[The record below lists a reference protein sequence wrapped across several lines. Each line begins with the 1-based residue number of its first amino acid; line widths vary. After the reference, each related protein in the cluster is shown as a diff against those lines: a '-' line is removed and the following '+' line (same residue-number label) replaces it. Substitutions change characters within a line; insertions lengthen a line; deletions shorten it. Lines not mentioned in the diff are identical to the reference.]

1 MINDLEQRYKQF
13 IIDFKTV
20 CAYGD
25 MNYYNEIVKAI
36 ENIKVSLENKYKHTH
51 CDDDNTNKVL
61 SNAIDYLDSTISC
74 FEDLKFYD
82 GDGNRF

>member
-1 MINDLEQRYKQF
+1 MINDLEQRYRQF
-13 IIDFKTV
+13 KIDYKTM
-20 CAYGD
+20 CAYDD
-25 MNYYNEIVKAI
+25 MNCYNEIVKAI
-36 ENIKVSLENKYKHTH
+36 ENIKMSLENKYKQTH

-61 SNAIDYLDSTISC
+61 SKAIDYLDSVICC

>member
-13 IIDFKTV
+13 KIDYNTM
-20 CAYGD
+20 CAYED
-25 MNYYNEIVKAI
+25 ISYYNEIVKAI
-36 ENIKVSLENKYKHTH
+36 ENIKISLEDKYKHTH

-61 SNAIDYLDSTISC
+61 SNAIDCLSSTISC